1 MGCNYDLEKKNLDR
15 QWGMLRR
22 QYEKAG
28 MNSEAIQAMYDY
40 DWAEFNSA
48 RTYQNHTQEF
58 AAPSFEENEESYS
71 PLIKKYQDVLTVTDQ
86 YRETK
91 RCFAWIGEIED
102 ERLLSALEALSDEDL
117 ELVTMYVY
125 EGYTVTKISKV
136 FGVSH
141 QCISMKIKRIS
152 NFLKNFNF
160 GVAK

>member
-1 MGCNYDLEKKNLDR
+1 MGFNYDLEKKNFDR
-15 QWGMLRR
+15 QWEMLRK

-48 RTYQNHTQEF
+48 RTYQNHTQEL
-58 AAPSFEENEESYS
+58 AAPSFDENEDSYS
-71 PLIKKYQDVLTVTDQ
+71 PLIKKYQDALTVTDQ

-91 RCFAWIGEIED
+91 RRFAWIGEIED

-125 EGYTVTKISKV
+125 EKYTVTKISKA

-160 GVAK
+160 DVAK